1 MKQRIG
7 FARWRSDLASGGNRY
22 DDELAVALRALGLD
36 VREYPV
42 PGSWPV
48 PKQQERERLSGLLAA
63 EQDWLIDNII
73 GSAEPE
79 VISAAVESGRR
90 VTMLIHYFPADD
102 PALSQRV
109 RKRLTATEAQ
119 AVEAADTVVVTSSWA
134 ADQVAA
140 RYGRGDAVVAIP
152 GVAPAELAIG
162 SARAGNPPMLLWL
175 GRLTQTKDPLTFIAA
190 LSRLQDFEW
199 TAQLVGSDKVD
210 DDLSR
215 EVRERID
222 QAGLSYRV
230 TVLGQRSGDALASVW
245 AKADLLV
252 HTSRTETYGMVITEA
267 LARGIPAIVP
277 AGTGAVEAQGVGESF
292 PPGDADALSAVLHGW
307 LSDPEL
313 RQRWRD
319 EAEKLRLQLPTWADT
334 ARIVA
339 AALPAGASTV
349 G

>member
-1 MKQRIG
+1 M
-7 FARWRSDLASGGNRY
+7 
-22 DDELAVALRALGLD
+22 
-36 VREYPV
+36 
-42 PGSWPV
+42 
-48 PKQQERERLSGLLAA
+48 
-63 EQDWLIDNII
+63 
-73 GSAEPE
+73 
-79 VISAAVESGRR
+79 
-90 VTMLIHYFPADD
+90 
-102 PALSQRV
+102 
-109 RKRLTATEAQ
+109 
-119 AVEAADTVVVTSSWA
+119 
-134 ADQVAA
+134 
-140 RYGRGDAVVAIP
+140 
-152 GVAPAELAIG
+152 
-162 SARAGNPPMLLWL
+162 
-175 GRLTQTKDPLTFIAA
+175 
-190 LSRLQDFEW
+190 SRLQDFEW